1 MALPEDITEA
11 PAAFHI
17 FLVRINQMLKF
28 LRAVEAMEGTNGVK
42 VSVSDNRIVI
52 DGSAPP
58 DAGGGGTG
66 GGTGLPAGSAGDML
80 YHNGTDWVAL
90 AAPTVSV
97 ADPVLRHN
105 GTAPYWEEP
114 ESC

>member
-58 DAGGGGTG
+58 DAGGGTG
-66 GGTGLPAGSAGDML
+66 SGLPTGYGPEEWTVYDGGVVTTRNFL
-80 YHNGTDWVAL
+80 TDN
-90 AAPTVSV
+90 P
-97 ADPVLRHN
+97 D
-105 GTAPYWEEP
+105 
-114 ESC
+114 